1 VAFAS
6 QVHLGLAFIQPPRYF
21 LSPSAPPLRGLKDD
35 QPVVFLAV
43 RKGRLADCAKQPPI
57 WPHPSEQVLV
67 PQLVL
72 LPDLEFSAVVRDLR
86 LHVLVPD
93 QAVIGTHH
101 QLRLADSVQ
110 QGDVGYPAVL
120 DVYDSNRSRRHLLN
134 DNRLRLETRRE
145 LKRIIADHSMRPRD
159 RGQRQSRYD

>member
-1 VAFAS
+1 MGRRESFSLPVAPSAFAIVWVVPETAHRSVQWRFAS

-21 LSPSAPPLRGLKDD
+21 LSPTAPPLRGLEDD

-72 LPDLEFSAVVRDLR
+72 LQHLEFSAVVRHLR

-110 QGDVGYPAVL
+110 QGDVDYPAVL

-134 DNRLRLETRRE
+134 DNR
-145 LKRIIADHSMRPRD
+145 
-159 RGQRQSRYD
+159 